1 MLETVAIM
9 CLALNVYWEA
19 RDQEIAGQV
28 AVAQV
33 VMNRVADPRYPN
45 DACGVIRDG
54 GETKHKCQF
63 SWYCDGKADIPRDVE
78 AWETAL
84 VVASGV
90 LAGSVHSNLK
100 GVTMYH
106 AVYAQPYWSDHPRVH
121 PVAYIDDHIFYTE
134 EEEI

>member
-1 MLETVAIM
+1 MLESVVM
-9 CLALNVYWEA
+9 VCLALNVYWEA

-33 VMNRVADPRYPN
+33 VMNRVVDPRYPDN
-45 DACGVIRDG
+45 VCDVVY
-54 GETKHKCQF
+54 EHKQF
-63 SWYCDGKADIPRDVE
+63 SWYWDGKSDIPRDEE
-78 AWETAL
+78 AWEIAQI
-84 VVASGV
+84 VASGV